1 MMSSKSSYLQYAAAV
16 TTGIGGMLHLSLVHP
31 FQNPMSNM
39 GIFFLVSGI
48 AQIFWL
54 IPLVRNWHKGWYY
67 SGIGGTLVLIVMWAI
82 TRMPGNPITGRG
94 GPVSPM
100 AILVEIFQAAF
111 IVLLVVIIFYQRK
124 SHEEKS
130 TTSVMKKSQLTILVG
145 IVVIATLA
153 GLFILVSSGPPG
165 GPPPQFG
172 NQPGGPPQFGAQP
185 TRTATYQTCTL
196 TPSLI
201 EVESTPQ
208 QTEGPYFVDERLDR
222 SDIRS
227 DPSDGSMQ
235 EGIPLHLVVHV
246 YDVVNG
252 SCIPLNN
259 SQVDI
264 WHANS
269 EGLYSDIQSIN
280 TLGKKYLRG
289 YQITDNNGTAEFT
302 TVYPG
307 WYEGRATHIHIK
319 VRTFDG
325 AQKTFEW
332 TSQFYLDDSVNDQV
346 YSQSPYSNHGQSAI
360 MNSEDGIYNG
370 PSTDS
375 IFQSNAGTHLM
386 LNLSKDDEGY
396 TGIFNVGIETGQP
409 RQ

>member
-1 MMSSKSSYLQYAAAV
+1 MKISKSSYLRCAAAL
-16 TTGIGGMLHLSLVHP
+16 TTVIGGILHLSLAHP
-31 FQNPMSNM
+31 FQGPLSNM
-39 GIFFLVSGI
+39 GIFFIVSGI

-54 IPLVRNWHKGWYY
+54 IPLVRDWHKGWYY
-67 SGIGGTLVLIVMWAI
+67 TGIGGTIVLIAMWAI

-100 AILVEIFQAAF
+100 AILLELFQAAF
-111 IVLLVVIIFYQRK
+111 IVLLIAIIFYQRK
-124 SHEEKS
+124 SHEKI
-130 TTSVMKKSQLTILVG
+130 TRTAKKSQVMILVG
-145 IVVIATLA
+145 IVVAILLA
-153 GLFILVSSGPPG
+153 GLFIPASSNQPNGSPQFGGPPN

-172 NQPGGPPQFGAQP
+172 AQQ
-185 TRTATYQTCTL
+185 TGTATYQTCTL

-208 QTEGPYFVDERLDR
+208 QTEGPYFVDEKLDR
-222 SDIRS
+222 SDIRA
-227 DPSDGSMQ
+227 DPSDGLIQ
-235 EGIPLHLVVHV
+235 DGIPLHLVIHV

-252 SCIPLNN
+252 SCMPL
-259 SQVDI
+259 SGAQVDI

-269 EGLYSDIQSIN
+269 QGLYSDIQGIN

-289 YQITDNNGTAEFT
+289 YQITNNNGTVEFT
-302 TVYPG
+302 TSYPG

-325 AQKTFEW
+325 DQKTFEW
-332 TSQFYLDDSVNDQV
+332 TSQFYFDDSITAQI
-346 YSQSPYSNHGQSAI
+346 YSQSPYSNHGQSSTR
-360 MNSEDGIYNG
+360 NSEDGIYNG

-375 IFQSNAGTHLM
+375 MFQSNAGTHLM
-386 LNLSKDDEGY
+386 LNLSKDDQSYSG
-396 TGIFNVGIETGQP
+396 TFNVGIETGQS